1 MKRPLLHIL
10 QQGPSDV
17 SHETFWSATPLCALL
32 NFEALLQLTAGG
44 INIIA
49 ARITDRGLDATR
61 LKAALKILNLMN
73 RRRLER
79 AALDVVKLNQVNVA
93 QRSLAEV
100 AECLHLGIRIVD
112 AFDHGILIGRAAASL
127 LGVELKRLVQAEQR
141 VLLNTGHKLI
151 ARRLDGGMQRHGK
164 RELLGDVG
172 KFANSRNNAAGR
184 DGEVT
189 GADTDAI
196 GVVEDTQC
204 LENLVVVGK
213 RLALAH
219 EHNARGTLAKVVGY
233 MKRLV
238 DDLLSCQRALEA
250 VKAGGA
256 KGTAHAT
263 ACLGGNAD
271 GKLVTTGHTD
281 SLDGNAVVVLEQI
294 LARAIFGNL
303 LGELGRRVKG
313 KSLFKL
319 LAESLGK
326 VSHIIKRTNVLLKD
340 PFDELLRAEGG
351 LAEFCHELANI
362 VLAQVANVLR
372 FSPGI
377 HGSLSILGKRR
388 GYRYNMVSA
397 AEIIEEESAHA
408 G

>member
-1 MKRPLLHIL
+1 MKQPRLHIL
-10 QQGPSDV
+10 QPGSFDV
-17 SHETFWSATPLCALL
+17 SHETFWGATPLCVLL
-32 NFEALLQLTAGG
+32 NFEALLQLSASGV
-44 INIIA
+44 NIVTTGVA
-49 ARITDRGLDATR
+49 NRGLDATG
-61 LKAALKILNLMN
+61 LKTTLKILNLMN

-79 AALDVVKLNQVNVA
+79 AALDVVKLNEVNVA

-100 AECLHLGIRIVD
+100 AERLHFGIRIVD

-127 LGVELKRLVQAEQR
+127 LGVELQRFVKAKQR
-141 VLLNTGHKLI
+141 VLLNTGHELI
-151 ARRLDGGMQRHGK
+151 ARRLDGGMKGNGK

-172 KFANSRNNAAGR
+172 KFANTGNNAAGR

-189 GADTDAI
+189 SADTDAV
-196 GVVEDTQC
+196 GVVEDSQR

-219 EHNARGTLAKVVGY
+219 EDNARGALAKVVGY
-233 MKRLV
+233 MKYLV
-238 DDLLSCQRALEA
+238 NDLLSGQRTLEA
-250 VKAGGA
+250 VETGSA
-256 KGTAHAT
+256 KGAAHAT

-271 GKLVTTGHTD
+271 GKLVATGHTD
-281 SLDGNAVVVLEQI
+281 GLDGNAVVVLEQV

-303 LGELGRRVKG
+303 LGEFSRRVKG

-326 VSHIIKRTNVLLKD
+326 VGHVVKRTNVLLKD
-340 PFDELLRAEGG
+340 PFDELLCAKSG
-351 LAEFCHELANI
+351 LAEFGDKFANI

-397 AEIIEEESAHA
+397 AGIIEEESAHA